1 MPVLKTLWLMAR
13 AAYVARMTP
22 REVARMVA
30 LVTLARLAWSDGS
43 QTFRLHLGA
52 ARGCF
57 RRSLKGAANVA

>member
-1 MPVLKTLWLMAR
+1 MPVFKTIWLMIR

-43 QTFRLHLGA
+43 QAYRLHVGA
-52 ARGCF
+52 ARGVF
-57 RRSLKGAANVA
+57 RRSFKARAA